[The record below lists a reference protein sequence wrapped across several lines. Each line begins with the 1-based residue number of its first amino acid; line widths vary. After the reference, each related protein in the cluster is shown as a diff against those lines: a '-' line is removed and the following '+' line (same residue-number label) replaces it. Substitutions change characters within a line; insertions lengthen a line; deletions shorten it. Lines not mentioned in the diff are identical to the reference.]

1 MSAVSAPYRPG
12 QSPWPDNQ
20 SQRPD
25 RPPPIQFRPEDE
37 TPRGNQAL
45 AWTLRIVGLI
55 AVAAISGVA
64 WWYITGDN
72 RNGDNAGSG
81 GGQTQQQSTGKYPF
95 KAKLD
100 SPQVDADCSE
110 HAYDKTQQFFQEHPC
125 ERLTRSVFTTTVN
138 GRKVYTSVAVVE
150 FADPEPAGDLKE
162 LTASD
167 GTGNVNDLVR
177 EGVVEVDGLKTLS
190 ANGGYADEVQGG
202 RITIVESDYGPND
215 GGGGSEGELDD
226 VSRDA
231 LRLGGDIT
239 ANGG

>member
-25 RPPPIQFRPEDE
+25 RPPPLQFQPGDE
-37 TPRGNQAL
+37 SPRGNQAL

-55 AVAAISGVA
+55 AVAAISGVV
-64 WWYITGDN
+64 WWYIQSDN
-72 RNGDNAGSG
+72 RNGGATGDG
-81 GGQTQQQSTGKYPF
+81 GDQTQQQSTGKYDF
-95 KAKLD
+95 KKELA
-100 SPQVDADCSE
+100 SPEVDDDCSK
-110 HAYDKTQQFFQEHPC
+110 HAYGKTQGFFQDNPC
-125 ERLTRSVFTTTVN
+125 EQLTRSAFTTTVD
-138 GRKVYTSVAVVE
+138 GRKVYTSVAVVD
-150 FADPEPAGDLKE
+150 FGDPGPAGELKT

-177 EGVVEVDGLKTLS
+177 EGVIKVDGLTTLS
-190 ANGGYADEVQGG
+190 ASGGYAAEVQGN
-202 RITIVESDYGPND
+202 RITIVESDYDPKD
-215 GGGGSEGELDD
+215 GGGSEDELDD